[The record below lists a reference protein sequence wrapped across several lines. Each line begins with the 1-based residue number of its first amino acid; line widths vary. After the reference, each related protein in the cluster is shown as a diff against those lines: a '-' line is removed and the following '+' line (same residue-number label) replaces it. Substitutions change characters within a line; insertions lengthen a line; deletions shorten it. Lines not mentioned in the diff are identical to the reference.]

1 MEDGTERTV
10 TVSSS
15 LRECARS
22 LVDFQNEVTQLEQLA
37 KDLGHAMDKSP
48 KYHPEIAGEGIEL
61 CWGKSAYE
69 FRHNTNSG
77 SVKELRSN
85 AMEAL
90 GPKVLPLER
99 IRRFE
104 RNVWR
109 YKQVYNNY
117 AAGKATTMEHTEIER
132 LQKECKKHRGVAY
145 ELRMENVR

>member
-37 KDLGHAMDKSP
+37 KGLGHAMDKSP